1 MISKSGKELNKLLM
15 VTVVLTFSVF
25 TSQVALADIKVRAGT
40 SSVSYSAEMVLA
52 NKSFTRTEDF
62 KGPLIGLTFI
72 RDSGLYLDVSLAS
85 GDKEGK
91 YPYITGEGTFPAPK
105 AYRADIAW
113 VVGKAYLDEESGLAK
128 SIFIGYK
135 TSRTELDG
143 PQVSGTPAA
152 YKFNTSGL
160 AVGGGISKPLDIGG
174 SVGVNGGVG
183 VMRMIWEESYLK
195 GTTSNSTSDLSYGYS
210 LGASYTYPFGSAFG
224 VTLDY
229 KTQSYNLKFSSG
241 TGPSLPTTIVE
252 KVSALG
258 LSLYGQF

>member
-1 MISKSGKELNKLLM
+1 MIKISGIELGKLLL
-15 VTVVLTFSVF
+15 VSSVF
-25 TSQVALADIKVRAGT
+25 VMPALLSQSALADIKVRAGN
-40 SSVSYSAEMVLA
+40 SSVNYSAEMVLA
-52 NKSFTRTEDF
+52 NKNFTRTEDF

-72 RDSGLYLDVSLAS
+72 RDSGLYLDVSLPS

-91 YPYITGEGTFPAPK
+91 YPYITGGGTFPAPK
-105 AYRADIAW
+105 SYRGDVAW
-113 VVGKAYLDEESGLAK
+113 VVGKAYVDEDSGLAK

-135 TSRTELDG
+135 TSRTEIDG
-143 PQVSGTPAA
+143 PQVSGTPAV

-160 AVGGGISKPLDIGG
+160 VVGGGISKPLDIGG

-183 VMRMIWEESYLK
+183 VMRMIWEESYLN
-195 GTTSNSTSDLSYGYS
+195 GTSTNSTSDLSYGYS
-210 LGASYTYPFGSAFG
+210 LGASYTYPFSSAFG

-241 TGPSLPTTIVE
+241 SGPSLPTTIVE